1 MQATRK
7 EYRWNSMQKGAF
19 TVAAKEAWDVWV
31 RNEAVEVLSEE
42 ESSRVEATL
51 RQRGELHKV
60 LQPRFVFTD
69 KNDGLRTA
77 TNDLPIRASA
87 RLVVPGYKDLTAYEL
102 RKDSPTA
109 SRTSQHLLF
118 SLAASNFKSQGWRI
132 GSADVKSAFLKGEK
146 YVDGARELYIR
157 NMDSKAGSPTLP
169 IGRRLSR
176 LLKGVF
182 GFSDAPREWFLRL
195 RKSLTKEG
203 WKAST
208 MDAAT
213 FFLWSEGP
221 NPRLLGVLCSHVDDL
236 LFAGGAE
243 AWASLERLGAELGF
257 GSTENNAFTYC
268 RKKVSQNLTTG
279 EIVISMKEYHENL
292 QPIRIA
298 ASRRRDPDA
307 VLNREA
313 KQLRALV
320 GCGPVPHRL
329 SVLQADSGRV
339 QTAIRSNNLVKLF
352 KATADF
358 SLSFKP
364 LDLHASTRPG
374 SSS

>member
-1 MQATRK
+1 MQAARK

-87 RLVVPGYKDLTAYEL
+87 PPRGPRLQGFDCL
-102 RKDSPTA
+102 RTSQGLADGLPE
-109 SRTSQHLLF
+109 TSQHLLF

-213 FFLWSEGP
+213 FFLWSERP

-268 RKKVSQNLTTG
+268 GKKVSQNLTTG

-320 GCGPVPHRL
+320 GSLEWLVAQCRIGFQCCRL
-329 SVLQADSGRV
+329 
-339 QTAIRSNNLVKLF
+339 TAGECR
-352 KATADF
+352 
-358 SLSFKP
+358 
-364 LDLHASTRPG
+364 RP
-374 SSS
+374 SARTTS